1 MAVQKKLTLSTR
13 DRKIAGVCGGLGE
26 YLGVDPTL
34 IRVIWVFFALFVG
47 SGILA
52 YLIAWILIPSGPER
66 Y

>member
-1 MAVQKKLTLSTR
+1 MAIQKKLTLSTR

-34 IRVIWVFFALFVG
+34 IRVIWVLFALFVG
-47 SGILA
+47 SGVLA
-52 YLIAWILIPSGPER
+52 YIIAWILMPSRPET